1 MSCAAQL
8 NHTESY
14 LLVKDVVKRNPV
26 SIEPN
31 FGQDYDPF
39 SEEPAPHVAMEKAR
53 LQEVILQSEIV
64 GGFRTDFTK

>member
-1 MSCAAQL
+1 VLAVQL

-14 LLVKDVVKRNPV
+14 LLVKDAVKHNPV

-39 SEEPAPHVAMEKAR
+39 SEEPAPHVAMEKAP
-53 LQEVILQSEIV
+53 
-64 GGFRTDFTK
+64 RTRKPANQFADVCRKLFFSWR